1 MIAELIKEAARGC
14 IAEEVKAQLM
24 FGKVTQASP
33 LAVTVENRL
42 VLEGERLILGKEL
55 EKREVSVTF
64 GEETQEIMLHPGLQ
78 AGDTVILVRLGGY
91 FYIAGRLSAG
101 E

>member
-24 FGKVTQASP
+24 FGKVTRVSP

-42 VLEGERLILGKEL
+42 VLEGERLILSKEL